1 MTNTK
6 IKYEDLPTVY
16 DAKETESEIY
26 KFWEDGEYFKA
37 DAKSPKP
44 AYSIVIPPPNV
55 TGVLHMGHG
64 LDETLQ
70 DTKNYVRTL
79 VTEEMNLGNLIES
92 SIRTMNY
99 EENKEEDEDIE
110 DEIMEDVIPEITDE
124 DFMEQEEFLESEQE
138 KDAQLTEE
146 LALGKNN

>member
-1 MTNTK
+1 
-6 IKYEDLPTVY
+6 
-16 DAKETESEIY
+16 
-26 KFWEDGEYFKA
+26 
-37 DAKSPKP
+37 
-44 AYSIVIPPPNV
+44 
-55 TGVLHMGHG
+55 
-64 LDETLQ
+64 
-70 DTKNYVRTL
+70 VRTL

-110 DEIMEDVIPEITDE
+110 DEIMEDVVPEITDA

-138 KDAQLTEE
+138 ADARLTEE

>member
-1 MTNTK
+1 
-6 IKYEDLPTVY
+6 
-16 DAKETESEIY
+16 
-26 KFWEDGEYFKA
+26 
-37 DAKSPKP
+37 
-44 AYSIVIPPPNV
+44 
-55 TGVLHMGHG
+55 
-64 LDETLQ
+64 
-70 DTKNYVRTL
+70 
-79 VTEEMNLGNLIES
+79 MNLGNLIES

-99 EENKEEDEDIE
+99 EEKKEEDEDIE